1 MTQPLFLIG
10 PRGCGKTTVG
20 MALADSLNC
29 RFVDTDQWLQSQLNM
44 TVAEIV
50 EKEEWAGFRA
60 RETAAL
66 EAVTAPSS
74 VIATGGGIILTEF
87 NRHYMR
93 HNGIVVYLCAPVSVL
108 VNRLQAAPE
117 EDLRPTLTGKPLS
130 EEVEEVLEER
140 DALYREVAHIIIDA
154 TNEPDQVVSEIRCA
168 LTQTLTEHQLRAAHP
183 NPDSFI
189 CEHSTSLDAK
199 KTEKE

>member
-20 MALADSLNC
+20 MALADSLNR

-50 EKEEWAGFRA
+50 EREEWAGFRA

-66 EAVTAPSS
+66 EAVTAPST

-87 NRHYMR
+87 NRHFMQN
-93 HNGIVVYLCAPVSVL
+93 NGIVVYLCAPVSVL

-117 EDLRPTLTGKPLS
+117 EDLRPTLTENRS
-130 EEVEEVLEER
+130 
-140 DALYREVAHIIIDA
+140 
-154 TNEPDQVVSEIRCA
+154 
-168 LTQTLTEHQLRAAHP
+168 
-183 NPDSFI
+183 
-189 CEHSTSLDAK
+189 AK
-199 KTEKE
+199 KFRKCWKNAMRYIAKLRILSSTQQTNPAR

>member
-20 MALADSLNC
+20 MALADSLNR
-29 RFVDTDQWLQSQLNM
+29 RFVDTDQFNM

-50 EKEEWAGFRA
+50 EREEWAGFRA

-66 EAVTAPSS
+66 EAVTAPST

-87 NRHYMR
+87 NRHFMQN
-93 HNGIVVYLCAPVSVL
+93 NGIVVYLCAPVSVL

-130 EEVEEVLEER
+130 EEVQEVLEER

-154 TNEPDQVVSEIRCA
+154 TNEPSQVISEIRSA
-168 LTQTLTEHQLRAAHP
+168 LAQTI
-183 NPDSFI
+183 N
-189 CEHSTSLDAK
+189 C
-199 KTEKE
+199 

>member
-20 MALADSLNC
+20 MALADSLNR

-44 TVAEIV
+44 TV
-50 EKEEWAGFRA
+50 
-60 RETAAL
+60 
-66 EAVTAPSS
+66 TAPST

-87 NRHYMR
+87 NRHFMQN
-93 HNGIVVYLCAPVSVL
+93 NGIVVYLCAPVSVL

-130 EEVEEVLEER
+130 EEVQEVLEER

-154 TNEPDQVVSEIRCA
+154 TNEPSQVISEIRSA
-168 LTQTLTEHQLRAAHP
+168 LAQTI
-183 NPDSFI
+183 N
-189 CEHSTSLDAK
+189 C
-199 KTEKE
+199 

>member
-1 MTQPLFLIG
+1 MIAILMTPAFAALRPIGENPHPLFLIG

-20 MALADSLNC
+20 MALADSLNR

-50 EKEEWAGFRA
+50 EREEWAGFRA

-66 EAVTAPSS
+66 EAVTAPST

-87 NRHYMR
+87 NRHFMQN
-93 HNGIVVYLCAPVSVL
+93 NGIVVYLCAPVSVL

-130 EEVEEVLEER
+130 EEVQEVLEER

-154 TNEPDQVVSEIRCA
+154 TNEPSQVISEIRSA
-168 LTQTLTEHQLRAAHP
+168 LAQTI
-183 NPDSFI
+183 N
-189 CEHSTSLDAK
+189 C
-199 KTEKE
+199 

>member
-20 MALADSLNC
+20 MALADSLNR

-50 EKEEWAGFRA
+50 E
-60 RETAAL
+60 TAAL
-66 EAVTAPSS
+66 EAVTAPST

-87 NRHYMR
+87 NRHFMQN
-93 HNGIVVYLCAPVSVL
+93 NGIVVYLCAPVSVL

-130 EEVEEVLEER
+130 EEVQEVLEER

-154 TNEPDQVVSEIRCA
+154 TNEPSQVISEIRSA
-168 LTQTLTEHQLRAAHP
+168 LAQTI
-183 NPDSFI
+183 N
-189 CEHSTSLDAK
+189 C
-199 KTEKE
+199 

>member
-20 MALADSLNC
+20 MALADSLNR

-50 EKEEWAGFRA
+50 EREEWAGFRA

-66 EAVTAPSS
+66 EAVTAPST

-87 NRHYMR
+87 NRHFMQN
-93 HNGIVVYLCAPVSVL
+93 NGIVVYLCAPVSVL

-117 EDLRPTLTGKPLS
+117 DQ
-130 EEVEEVLEER
+130 EVLEER

-154 TNEPDQVVSEIRCA
+154 TNEPSQVISEIRSA
-168 LTQTLTEHQLRAAHP
+168 LAQTI
-183 NPDSFI
+183 N
-189 CEHSTSLDAK
+189 C
-199 KTEKE
+199 

>member
-20 MALADSLNC
+20 MALADSLNR

-50 EKEEWAGFRA
+50 EREEWAGFRA

-66 EAVTAPSS
+66 EAVTAPST

-87 NRHYMR
+87 NRHFMQN
-93 HNGIVVYLCAPVSVL
+93 NGIVVYLCAPVSVL

-117 EDLRPTLTGKPLS
+117 EDLRLTLTNLASSRIDPECVLPLFFWPRGS
-130 EEVEEVLEER
+130 HLFLP
-140 DALYREVAHIIIDA
+140 DITQHIA
-154 TNEPDQVVSEIRCA
+154 TRNIQR
-168 LTQTLTEHQLRAAHP
+168 L
-183 NPDSFI
+183 
-189 CEHSTSLDAK
+189 
-199 KTEKE
+199 

>member
-20 MALADSLNC
+20 MALADSLNR

-50 EKEEWAGFRA
+50 EREEWAGFRA

-66 EAVTAPSS
+66 EAVTAPST

-87 NRHYMR
+87 NAALPARLS
-93 HNGIVVYLCAPVSVL
+93 GQKVVYGCMQGTGVIFRDTVTVSGCLLLRPLRLPAAWRHPVVRPDSDRQLLAHPPVSAEPAGAVSGCRYGPMRENPACSDRSGRAAPV
-108 VNRLQAAPE
+108 AP
-117 EDLRPTLTGKPLS
+117 
-130 EEVEEVLEER
+130 
-140 DALYREVAHIIIDA
+140 
-154 TNEPDQVVSEIRCA
+154 
-168 LTQTLTEHQLRAAHP
+168 
-183 NPDSFI
+183 
-189 CEHSTSLDAK
+189 
-199 KTEKE
+199 